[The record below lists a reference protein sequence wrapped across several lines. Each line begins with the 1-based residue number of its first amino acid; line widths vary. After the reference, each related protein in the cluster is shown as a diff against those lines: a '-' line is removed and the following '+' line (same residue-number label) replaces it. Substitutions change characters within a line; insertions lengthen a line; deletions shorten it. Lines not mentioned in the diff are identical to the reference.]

1 MTQSIK
7 CAECHG
13 TGIIEGYTNDG
24 DYSIPFRDEC
34 IECDGSGEIKLKKYL
49 DDDDDI

>member
-34 IECDGSGEIKLKKYL
+34 IECDGNGTIETEI
-49 DDDDDI
+49 DNDHDTI

>member
-34 IECDGSGEIKLKKYL
+34 IECDGNGTIETEID